1 MTDIQPPENPDQQ
14 VAAAIETASEERI
27 IDLEM
32 RLTFAEDLIDSL
44 NSTLAQQQQ
53 ELMEMR
59 RLFGQLLQRQRSLSE
74 QLPGTQ
80 RRLEDEIPPHY

>member
-1 MTDIQPPENPDQQ
+1 MTTAQPPESRGQK
-14 VAAAIETASEERI
+14 AAAAREERI

-44 NSTLAQQQQ
+44 NKSVAQQQQ
-53 ELMEMR
+53 EIMEMR

-74 QLPGTQ
+74 QLPSAQ